1 MKIKHAVAIQYLSMN
16 FVILLLCSFTFAL
29 AGDQE
34 MISLEQRA
42 DSLASEARD
51 FFDTYKYNEAIS
63 AFKEALLTETAL
75 GRLEEVASRLH
86 NIGAA
91 YFELCVCDTALLY
104 LDSALVLARETKN
117 ERLVCYI
124 LNKIGENHEILS
136 CYEEALTYYDSALT
150 TARNVGERCA
160 EGVILC
166 NIGWAYDGLSDY
178 EKALAYH
185 DSARVV
191 STEISNKKLEGLIL
205 RRIGTAYSV
214 LGHYDR
220 ALAYYDSALTIA
232 RAEGDR
238 KLEGRTLMGIG
249 RVHCA
254 LHKYDEAL
262 DVNRTALVIL
272 RGIGDRVA
280 EAYVLD
286 CCGMAYRLLY
296 EYDNALTYHKNAL
309 AIRRDIKDQL
319 GEGNTLVNIG
329 VTYDGSYQYE
339 KALAYLDSALAITK
353 TIKNKTGCAIIFISI
368 GAIYDQSTRYDQA
381 LVCYDSALVLARE
394 TKEKMQEGSILM
406 YIGGIYHNLKQ
417 YETALSYYD
426 SAQVVIKPLNFKYT
440 EGLILIYVGAASLA
454 LRQYDEALA
463 KYDSSLVIMR
473 MIKDRRMEGVVL
485 HNIGCTYYNLHQY
498 DNALAYLDS
507 AVLIADETKDK
518 LRKARILNHT
528 GDVYSLRE
536 QYERALAHYD
546 ASLAIAR
553 EIRDQNT
560 EGTTLHDVGHVYER
574 LADADSAISCYKQ
587 SIEVKESI
595 RETFQR
601 VDLKTYYIE
610 AEKDVYE
617 RLIILLIMLERY
629 EEAFDYLERSRS
641 QKLRKVFERGEMVAY
656 DPSLQRILERINFLS
671 IEMEGLR
678 KRYQKGE
685 VDEATY
691 ETSVEILQGRFQQK
705 LLDLKVYHPQ
715 LYSLM
720 IPQHRMLRHIQAIIP
735 DSVLFL
741 EFLAVGNNYVV
752 LLFTKDLFL
761 AQSRAERRDSVDQWV
776 MQALTSLKWQAAE
789 EELDE
794 LYAHLYKVLIEPSEQ
809 QIDKFP
815 HVVIIPYGILH
826 YLPFHSLRRRG
837 EEGNLEYFLEWKQ
850 ISYLPSAS
858 FLFDLLQER
867 KPTEQTLLAFGN
879 ADGTLPSAEIE
890 VDLIARIFPLCNVCK
905 CDLARKDKFIELC
918 PDYRL
923 IHLATHGVLDV
934 DPRFSHI
941 VLAPPREGNLTVR
954 EILGLSGHFRLTS
967 LITLSACET
976 AVEADPETAG
986 LELVT
991 LSNAFKVA
999 GVPTTI
1005 ASLWEIADRST
1016 AVLMEDF
1023 YKNLYNGGME
1033 KLEALRQAQI
1043 KMLHHRDYSHPYYWA
1058 PFILIGDW
1066 R

>member
-1 MKIKHAVAIQYLSMN
+1 MKIKHAVAIQCVSSY
-16 FVILLLCSFTFAL
+16 FVILLLCIAFAL
-29 AGDQE
+29 AGDQDI
-34 MISLEQRA
+34 MALEQKA
-42 DSLASEARD
+42 DSLAGEARI
-51 FFDTYKYNEAIS
+51 FIGTYKYEEAVG
-63 AFKEALLTETAL
+63 AFKEALLTEMTL
-75 GRLEEVASRLH
+75 GRLGEVASILH

-91 YFELCVCDTALLY
+91 YFELSVCDSALFY
-104 LDSALVLARETKN
+104 LDSALILARKAKN
-117 ERLVCYI
+117 EKLVCRI
-124 LNKIGENHEILS
+124 LNKIGESHEILS
-136 CYEEALTYYDSALT
+136 YYEEALAYYDSALT
-150 TARNVGERCA
+150 TARNVGDRDT

-178 EKALAYH
+178 EKALVYY
-185 DSARVV
+185 DSARIV
-191 STEISNKKLEGLIL
+191 STETSNKNLEGLIL

-220 ALAYYDSALTIA
+220 AIAYYDSALTIA
-232 RAEGDR
+232 RAEGDG

-254 LHKYDEAL
+254 LHKFDEAL
-262 DVNRTALVIL
+262 DVNRAALVIL

-296 EYDNALTYHKNAL
+296 EYDSALTYHKMAL

-329 VTYDGSYQYE
+329 VTYDGLYQYD
-339 KALAYLDSALAITK
+339 KALAYLDSALVITK
-353 TIKNKTGCAIIFISI
+353 AVKNKTGCTIIFISI
-368 GAIYDQSTRYDQA
+368 GAIYDQSIRYDQA
-381 LVCYDSALVLARE
+381 LAYYDSALALARE
-394 TKEKMQEGSILM
+394 TNETMQEGSILM
-406 YIGGIYHNLKQ
+406 YIGGIYHSLRQ
-417 YETALSYYD
+417 YKTALDYYD
-426 SAQVVIKPLNFKYT
+426 SAQAVIKPLDFKYT
-440 EGLILIYVGAASLA
+440 EGLILMYVGAANRA
-454 LRQYDEALA
+454 LEYYDEAIA

-473 MIKDRRMEGVVL
+473 MIKDRRMEAVVL
-485 HNIGCTYYNLHQY
+485 HNIGCTYYNVHQY
-498 DNALAYLDS
+498 DKALAYLDS
-507 AVLIADETKDK
+507 AIFMANETKDK
-518 LRKARILNHT
+518 LCKARVLNHT

-536 QYERALAHYD
+536 QYEQALAYYN

-553 EIRDQNT
+553 EIRDQRT
-560 EGTTLHDVGHVYER
+560 EGTTLYDVGCICEQLGDAER
-574 LADADSAISCYKQ
+574 AISYYKE
-587 SIEVKESI
+587 SIKVKESI

-617 RLIILLIMLERY
+617 RLIILLVMLERY

-641 QKLRKVFERGEMVAY
+641 QKLRKVFEQGEMVAY
-656 DPSLQRILERINFLS
+656 DPSLQRILERINFLT

-678 KRYQKGE
+678 KRFQKGE

-691 ETSVEILQGRFQQK
+691 ETSIEILQGRFQQK

-715 LYSLM
+715 LYNLM
-720 IPQHRMLRHIQAIIP
+720 IPQHRMLRHMQAIIP

-761 AQSRAERRDSVDQWV
+761 VQSRAERRDIIDQWV

-794 LYAHLYKVLIEPSEQ
+794 VYANLYDILIEPSEQ
-809 QIDKFP
+809 QIKRFP

-826 YLPFHSLRRRG
+826 YLPFHALRRRS
-837 EEGNLEYFLEWKQ
+837 EEGNLEYLLEWKQ
-850 ISYLPSAS
+850 VSYLPSAS

-867 KPTEQTLLAFGN
+867 KPAEQTLLAFGN

-890 VDLIARIFPLCNVCK
+890 VDLIAQIFPLCNVCK

-923 IHLATHGVLDV
+923 IHLATHGVLDA

-954 EILGLSGHFRLTS
+954 EILGLSGHFKLTS

-1023 YKNLYNGGME
+1023 YKNLYRGGME

-1043 KMLHHRDYSHPYYWA
+1043 KMLCHPDYCHPYYWA